1 MRKIKAKLNN
11 SSGASLLFSMVL
23 FLVVCMVS
31 VTILTAAVT
40 SLKRTHQNKQ
50 NLQTSL
56 ALESAAMLIR
66 DELDGCKYTITTILK
81 NEDGEFVPEAPS
93 ETAPNPSETI
103 PTNEFAAIIV
113 DAVKEVRNGS
123 VSFESFSL
131 STNKVEIPDVTVEYA
146 MNKNNEEARQETQ
159 NQQYQMIFTLQA
171 DDNREKIFLTF
182 DVTYVKKEVSLTE
195 DGTEIDGTGT
205 QIDKIKQI
213 ETYTWQFYK
222 MSGMAGGAT

>member
-81 NEDGEFVPEAPS
+81 NEDGEFVSEAS
-93 ETAPNPSETI
+93 SETI
-103 PTNEFAAIIV
+103 PANEFAAIIV

-131 STNKVEIPDVTVEYA
+131 STNKVEIPDVTVEYV
-146 MNKNNEEARQETQ
+146 MSKNNEEARQETQ

-171 DDNREKIFLTF
+171 DDNREKFFLTF
-182 DVTYVKKEVSLTE
+182 DVTYVEKEVSLTE